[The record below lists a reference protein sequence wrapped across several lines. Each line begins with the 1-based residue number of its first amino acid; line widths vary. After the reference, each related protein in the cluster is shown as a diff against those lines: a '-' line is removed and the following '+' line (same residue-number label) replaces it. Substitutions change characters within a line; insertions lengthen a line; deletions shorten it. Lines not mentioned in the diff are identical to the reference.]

1 MKKTK
6 LTSAVS
12 LAAAAVLTVAS
23 VTSCG
28 KKNSAK
34 EKKTADQVLQNAYSS
49 VEIELAEDINVSSLN
64 YCPDTDTVL
73 IEGYDDDYKI
83 I

>member
-34 EKKTADQVLQNAYSS
+34 KD
-49 VEIELAEDINVSSLN
+49 
-64 YCPDTDTVL
+64 C
-73 IEGYDDDYKI
+73 
-83 I
+83 